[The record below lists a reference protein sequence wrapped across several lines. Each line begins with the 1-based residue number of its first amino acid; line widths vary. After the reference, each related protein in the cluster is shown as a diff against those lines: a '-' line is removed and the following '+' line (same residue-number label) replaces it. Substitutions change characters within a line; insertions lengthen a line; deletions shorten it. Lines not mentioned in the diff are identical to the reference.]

1 MSPASIASDT
11 LERNLWIVFAGL
23 FSIMVATAYLPV
35 EPFVGVVPLWAT
47 VAIAAMLA
55 SALAAALAG
64 AVYGWPDTA

>member
-1 MSPASIASDT
+1 MFPEPTGSDA

-23 FSIMVATAYLPV
+23 FSVMIATAYLPV

-47 VAIAAMLA
+47 VAIATMLA
-55 SALAAALAG
+55 AALAAAVAG